1 MVEAIPHSKSP
12 GRSKAAAHAVGQRA
26 LAGMSTPGT
35 MRSTIQPKSNL
46 TVNKPGDAFETE
58 ADAVADKLV
67 RMHDAQVARSEPA
80 VQKGIVKNTLQGKMI
95 STASKSPLLVQR
107 NGRVKALQLQ
117 KKEGNEEKRIQGKE
131 SGEGGMLES
140 GERMLF
146 VEKKLTESKGGGQPL
161 APPLRSF
168 MGKSMGADFS
178 KVRIHT
184 GEGSVAMNKALQAH
198 AFTHG
203 SDIYF
208 NRGKYDPHSA
218 SGKHLLAHELTHVV
232 QQGAAGRNK
241 KKEAGEEV
249 FRLSKGVSEGTV
261 QLRSAAGLMA
271 ADPAFQGVVKK
282 VKSTSK
288 KARSHEP
295 TNKKV
300 KEAQHAAK
308 PPANEKASKAKDKK
322 TDEMD
327 QQQPGKFDEEK
338 FKAALRAKIA
348 ALQLNTLQE
357 AEDFKKNNGAG
368 AVKGDMQQ
376 QVTDEKGKATGSI
389 ENKTKEEPNPS
400 KETGKEVGPKPKA
413 APGIKP
419 PSISP
424 VQSAPKPVPAAE
436 IALDKGSKELDQQ
449 MADAK
454 VTDKQLK
461 KSNEPKFQKALD
473 SKNVAVK
480 DSKEAPQKL
489 RKDEKGILGQSQLA
503 AGKTSKAGLAAMAA
517 KRKGKMSAVLSKQ
530 EEARIKDEQARA
542 KVAADIE
549 QKFAATKSDVENILS
564 NLDKDVSALFDQG
577 IASATKAFED
587 YVDREVRNFK
597 IDRYLNQIGGS
608 LLWAYDL
615 LKGPP
620 DEINDIYKQGKALYI
635 RQMDAVINR
644 AASLVVRQL
653 NAAKKRI
660 NAGKQEIKTYVAS
673 LPKNL
678 QKVGADA
685 ARNVQNQFADLES
698 SVDNKQNELV
708 DSLAEKYKAGVQNV
722 DKKIEAMKE
731 ANKGLIDRAKE
742 AISEV
747 IDAIIEFKNMIKN
760 VLAKAAEAID
770 LIIDDPIGFLSNLIA
785 GVKGGIQ
792 GFMSRIGEHLK
803 AGLMGWLFGT
813 LASAGI
819 QLPKTFDLKGILSL
833 ILQVLGLTYANIRA
847 RAVNI
852 LGEKVVAGLE
862 KVAEVFIIVKNE
874 GIGGLWRFIKEKVES
889 LKETVLNSIKE
900 FVIQKIVTAGITWI
914 ISLLNPASAFI
925 KACKLIYDVIMFFVT
940 RAKQIV
946 ELINAVVNSVTAI
959 AKGAIGVASAAVENA
974 LAKALPVALG
984 FLASLLGLDGISD
997 KIKSI
1002 IAKIQ
1007 APINAAIDWVIHKAV
1022 ALVKAVGGLFGGK
1035 GKEDK
1040 KSEYGPEKQAKID
1053 AGIISM
1059 RQEQGKYIKNGKM
1072 TKENADKVAVF
1083 VKSNHSVFSSF
1094 TAKDTGNKIEF
1105 LYTASAQTKAGEV
1118 EEEVGDEEVLFKDL
1132 ETVIEVKIKDATHKQ
1147 VRLARNDVSFNKAV
1161 ITSVV
1166 DSSSASTSEKNA
1178 AKAEALRYVDRAAD
1192 ATTAEDIYKNLQLAQ
1207 RIVNKLTGSKLQ
1219 AHHIQRIKDYPAT
1232 YEKDSKTR
1240 LYSKLS
1246 RKIKGMPQKEK
1257 DDMMKD
1263 DKRRIEILKLWVEAE
1278 YEKRFDER
1286 DKSELAEIEMII
1298 ITTKAHGRIHKEED
1312 KEAKTSVPG

>member
-1 MVEAIPHSKSP
+1 MMEAVKHTKSI
-12 GRSKAAAHAVGQRA
+12 RRATAAAHAVSSKT
-26 LAGMSTPGT
+26 LAGKSAIAAPLFGSTP
-35 MRSTIQPKSNL
+35 IQLKSRL
-46 TVNKPGDAFETE
+46 SVNKPGDAFERE
-58 ADAVADKLV
+58 ADSVADKV
-67 RMHDAQVARSEPA
+67 MRMHDARASKPPSAIKVIQRKEMDREKLIQKKGVPGATISPLKSKEPMQF
-80 VQKGIVKNTLQGKMI
+80 VQKGL
-95 STASKSPLLVQR
+95 SASK
-107 NGRVKALQLQ
+107 
-117 KKEGNEEKRIQGKE
+117 
-131 SGEGGMLES
+131 GM
-140 GERMLF
+140 
-146 VEKKLTESKGGGQPL
+146 GQPL
-161 APPLRSF
+161 APHIRSF
-168 MGKSMGADFS
+168 MGRTMGADFS

-184 GEGSVAMNKALQAH
+184 GEESVGMNKALHAH

-208 NRGKYDPHSA
+208 NRGKYDPDSTA
-218 SGKHLLAHELTHVV
+218 GKHLLAHELTHVL
-232 QQGAAGRNK
+232 QQGAADRIQ
-241 KKEAGEEV
+241 KKEAGVESIRV
-249 FRLSKGVSEGTV
+249 SGGVSSDAV
-261 QLRSAAGLMA
+261 QLKSAAALMT
-271 ADPAFQGVVKK
+271 ADPAYQGVIKK
-282 VKSTSK
+282 VKDTTK
-288 KARSHEP
+288 KAKHHEP
-295 TNKKV
+295 ANKKV

-338 FKAALRAKIA
+338 FKAALREKIA
-348 ALQLNTLQE
+348 ALKLNTLEE

-376 QVTDEKGKATGSI
+376 QVTDEKGKATSSI
-389 ENKTKEEPNPS
+389 ENKTKEAPNPS
-400 KETGKEVGPKPKA
+400 KETGKEVGPKPVA
-413 APGIKP
+413 APGVSP
-419 PSISP
+419 PAVSP
-424 VQSAPKPVPAAE
+424 VQAAPKPVPAAE
-436 IALDKGSKELDQQ
+436 ISLDKGSKDLDKQ
-449 MADAK
+449 MGDAK
-454 VTDKQLK
+454 VTEKQLK

-473 SKNVAVK
+473 NKNAAQK
-480 DSKEAPQKL
+480 DAKEAPVQL
-489 RKDEKGILGQSQLA
+489 RKDEKGILTQSQLS
-503 AGKTSKAGLAAMAA
+503 AGKTSKAGLAAMST
-517 KRKGKMSAVLSKQ
+517 KRKGKMSAVLAKQ
-530 EEARIKDEQARA
+530 EEARMKDEQARA

-549 QKFAATKSDVENILS
+549 QKFAATKTDVENILS
-564 NLDKDVSALFDQG
+564 QLDKDVNALFDQG

-587 YVDREVRNFK
+587 YVDREVRAFK

-608 LLWAYDL
+608 LLWGYDL

-620 DEINDIYKQGKALYI
+620 DEVNEIYKRGKAHYI
-635 RQMDAVINR
+635 RLMDGVINK
-644 AASLVVRQL
+644 AAALVVRQL

-685 ARNVQNQFADLES
+685 AKKVQSQFEELES
-698 SVDNKQNELV
+698 SINNKQNELI
-708 DSLAEKYKAGVQNV
+708 DSLADKYKAGVQNV

-770 LIIDDPIGFLSNLIA
+770 LIIEDPIGFLSNLIA

-852 LGEKVVAGLE
+852 LGEKVVGGLE

-874 GIGGLWRFIKEKVES
+874 GIGGLWRFIKEKVED
-889 LKETVLNSIKE
+889 LKDTVLNSIKE

-946 ELINAVVNSVTAI
+946 ELINAVINSVVAI
-959 AKGAIGVASAAVENA
+959 AKGAINVASTAVENA

-997 KIKSI
+997 KIKNI

-1022 ALVKAVGGLFGGK
+1022 ALVKAIGGLFTGGK
-1035 GKEDK
+1035 GKEEK

-1053 AGIISM
+1053 AGIIFM
-1059 RQEQGKYIKNGKM
+1059 KQEEAKYLKNGKM
-1072 TKENADKVAVF
+1072 TKADADKVASV
-1083 VKSNHSVFSSF
+1083 VKTNHKVFSSF
-1094 TAKDTGNKIEF
+1094 NAKVVDSKVRF
-1105 LYTASAQTKAGEV
+1105 VYTASAESLADEV
-1118 EEEVGDEEVLFKDL
+1118 EVVVEGETYFVCQVEDNKVQIRLDDESVRVPSGASPARTVELLTKFTSDRETAVKLFNAIQKSPKIKIGELKTLLLQFARPATAGADPVEFLREKLKKREGTHAAFARIPGPERRQAAVNLGVKDVKDESPEQRVALSEFAQVFYEAQVGDWESR
-1132 ETVIEVKIKDATHKQ
+1132 Q
-1147 VRLARNDVSFNKAV
+1147 VQS
-1161 ITSVV
+1161 
-1166 DSSSASTSEKNA
+1166 
-1178 AKAEALRYVDRAAD
+1178 KAESHDQTNSIEYIWKKGGTPKIISLGVVEVEK
-1192 ATTAEDIYKNLQLAQ
+1192 TSDIVI
-1207 RIVNKLTGSKLQ
+1207 RIVE
-1219 AHHIQRIKDYPAT
+1219 AT
-1232 YEKDSKTR
+1232 PETQKYM
-1240 LYSKLS
+1240 
-1246 RKIKGMPQKEK
+1246 KGGL
-1257 DDMMKD
+1257 D
-1263 DKRRIEILKLWVEAE
+1263 DK
-1278 YEKRFDER
+1278 
-1286 DKSELAEIEMII
+1286 
-1298 ITTKAHGRIHKEED
+1298 
-1312 KEAKTSVPG
+1312 